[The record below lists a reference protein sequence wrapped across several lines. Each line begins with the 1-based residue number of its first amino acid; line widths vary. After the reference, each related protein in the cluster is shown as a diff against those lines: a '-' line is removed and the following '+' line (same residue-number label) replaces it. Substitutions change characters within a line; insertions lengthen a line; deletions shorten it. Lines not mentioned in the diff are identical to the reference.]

1 MERILKIVST
11 TLFAASDVI
20 GSRADSKLGL

>member
-1 MERILKIVST
+1 MERILKTVST

-20 GSRADSKLGL
+20 GSRAESKPDL